1 MRWSLD
7 ELYTGFDSK
16 EYTDDLKL
24 ADKLTD
30 DFVNWATN
38 DLKGDPRGV
47 IEAYIDF
54 SIKTNTIYSKLMSYS
69 RLTLSVDSNNGEA
82 TREDQKLRMK
92 AVKLTEPNVK
102 FQKYIKNIDNLDE
115 IIRSSKLLMD
125 HEFVLKELKAST
137 KYILSEEEEVL
148 YGSLKNTGSNAWTDL
163 QNSLTSNLT
172 VDLVLDGQEESIP
185 LPAARNLAY
194 SGDANTRKTAYYA
207 ELASYEKIAASSA
220 AALNG
225 IKGEV
230 ITMNNTRGYA
240 NPLEETLLDSRM
252 EKETLD
258 SMLAAMVEFLPIF
271 HKYFKQKAKILGHQ
285 NGLPFY
291 DLFAP
296 IGNMSKEFSFQEAND
311 YIVSNFRT
319 FSDDLA
325 DFADNAFK
333 SNWIDGQPRPG
344 KRGGAFCSS
353 LHPIGQSRIMAN
365 YDGSFS
371 NLITLAHEL
380 GHGYHG
386 YNLKDESILN
396 SSYPMP
402 IAETASIFCET
413 IVMNAAL
420 KEASPQ
426 EAIGLLES
434 SISDA
439 SQVIVD
445 IYSRYLFET
454 ELFERRKSGTLSV
467 EDLKEM
473 MLDAQRKSY
482 GEGLDENF
490 LHPYMWVNKTHY
502 YSAGRNFYNF
512 PYAFGLL
519 FAKGLYAEYL
529 ESKDGF
535 TEKYRDLLNATGRK
549 NIVDVA
555 KMMNININDP
565 EFFRNSLKLIE
576 KDIELFI
583 ELTK

>member
-16 EYTDDLKL
+16 EYADDLKL

-38 DLKGDPRGV
+38 DLKGDPRRV

-519 FAKGLYAEYL
+519 FSKGLYAEYL

>member
-38 DLKGDPRGV
+38 DLKGDPRRV

-115 IIRSSKLLMD
+115 IIGSSKLLMD

-420 KEASPQ
+420 KEASSQ

-519 FAKGLYAEYL
+519 FSKGLYAEYL